1 MFHARIKAVSFHVC
15 RPLED
20 YSMHAI
26 IYRALTLLQVV
37 KHVNRLRD
45 MSPLWEMHLEG
56 IDMSKVEW
64 SQH

>member
-1 MFHARIKAVSFHVC
+1 MPMTEHV
-15 RPLED
+15 
-20 YSMHAI
+20 
-26 IYRALTLLQVV
+26 LTALQVV
-37 KHVNRLRD
+37 KHVTRLRD